1 MILKSLKIRLQRS
14 ERYFGKGCINARRFQ
29 SRDAPLLFGDHSSRF
44 FDMARYS
51 ASKIIVGYHTLHLTG
66 RLCVF

>member
-1 MILKSLKIRLQRS
+1 
-14 ERYFGKGCINARRFQ
+14 
-29 SRDAPLLFGDHSSRF
+29 
-44 FDMARYS
+44 MARYS